1 VGEGGA
7 RERWSNL
14 SVGEHQGARAFEQR
28 RARPPG
34 NHPVGRYAPGAS
46 PFGVLDAAGNV
57 FQWTST
63 RLSSELRVLKG
74 CAWDDDAG
82 LCRPAASHARPETSR
97 HILIG
102 FRCAGPAN
110 AP

>member
-1 VGEGGA
+1 LNSAA
-7 RERWSNL
+7 R
-14 SVGEHQGARAFEQR
+14 GPQGTT
-28 RARPPG
+28 
-34 NHPVGRYAPGAS
+34 PVGRYAPGAS

-74 CAWDDDAG
+74 CAW
-82 LCRPAASHARPETSR
+82 ETSR